1 MQITVSERGNVSK
14 VELVFDKTFD
24 DHIRPRYRLWQRFH
38 FPQTQYGLYL
48 YQDGRVIETDT
59 WFTDGYV
66 AADDR
71 AQGGIINIYE
81 DTDWQVQVL
90 TDAGYTLVPY
100 TG

>member
-1 MQITVSERGNVSK
+1 MAK
-14 VELVFDKTFD
+14 VELVFDETFD

-38 FPQTQYGLYL
+38 FPQTQHGLYL
-48 YQDGRVIETDT
+48 YRDGRVIKTDT
-59 WFTDGYV
+59 WFDMNLYET
-66 AADDR
+66 ADAM
-71 AQGGIINIYE
+71 AQGGIVNVYE